1 MDLPFDSCLATHSS
15 SECQSPPS
23 RNKDSEISVLS
34 KSIMKPKGDYFRML
48 FSLCFVIVIF
58 QQKWAATEILRQTL
72 SNVHIG
78 GKQIVCPQDAPFLL
92 RLPIP

>member
-15 SECQSPPS
+15 SECQSSPF

-34 KSIMKPKGDYFRML
+34 KSIMKPEGDYFHML

-58 QQKWAATEILRQTL
+58 
-72 SNVHIG
+72 
-78 GKQIVCPQDAPFLL
+78 
-92 RLPIP
+92 